1 MRVSHLFDNSD
12 LRKAV
17 ALAELEAVD
26 RYNKLTNRQKQ
37 ILEMITD
44 GLLNKQTAHA
54 LGISQ
59 RTVENHRKQL
69 MERVGVT
76 TISQLVRLKILA
88 GE

>member
-1 MRVSHLFDNSD
+1 MRISNLFDSPD

-17 ALAELEAVD
+17 ALAEIEAVE
-26 RYNKLTNRQKQ
+26 RYNKLTTRQKQ

-54 LGISQ
+54 LGISS

-69 MERVGVT
+69 MERIGVT
-76 TISQLVRLKILA
+76 TTSQLMRLKILA
-88 GE
+88 GD